1 MKKIISFAFS
11 MIFIVAMTFA
21 QSKTVSE
28 FSDNTKG
35 YTAFLYQ
42 SVIRVMNKDQNP
54 DFNKLIRDLD
64 HIKLALSEHRGI
76 DAKQVFK
83 TIDTGVKGEGFEMIM
98 SFNNKDYKC
107 NAYELESRNGK
118 STWVTTFMTE
128 GYAGAMEMKGT
139 LDLKYIE
146 ALSSLN
152 YEQIKS
158 MIPSSYIKQHDKI
171 KETKEKIKAEEES
184 KEEKH

>member
-1 MKKIISFAFS
+1 MKKIFS
-11 MIFIVAMTFA
+11 TVVAMICIVTMTFA
-21 QSKTVSE
+21 QSKTVSD
-28 FSDNTKG
+28 FSDNTTG

-54 DFNKLIRDLD
+54 DFNMLIRDLD
-64 HIKLALSEHRGI
+64 HVKIALSEHAGA
-76 DAKQVFK
+76 DAKQTFTK
-83 TIDTGVKGEGFEMIM
+83 IDKGVQAEGFEMIM

-118 STWVTTFMTE
+118 STWVTTFMTD

-146 ALSSLN
+146 SLSSLN
-152 YEQIKS
+152 YEQLES
-158 MIPSSYIKQHDKI
+158 MIPSKY
-171 KETKEKIKAEEES
+171 TKRVEEKIEEETGDEP

>member
-1 MKKIISFAFS
+1 MKKVLSFVFTMLCIVS
-11 MIFIVAMTFA
+11 MTTA

-28 FSDNTKG
+28 FSDNTEG

-54 DFNKLIRDLD
+54 DFNMLIRDLD
-64 HIKLALSEHRGI
+64 HIKIALSEHVGA
-76 DAKQVFK
+76 DAKQTFY
-83 TIDTGVKGEGFEMIM
+83 TIDKGVKAEGFEMIM

-118 STWVTTFMTE
+118 STWVTTFMTD

-146 ALSSLN
+146 SLSSLN
-152 YEQIKS
+152 YEQLES
-158 MIPSSYIKQHDKI
+158 MIPSRYTKQIEKKMEEKVV
-171 KETKEKIKAEEES
+171 KETKE
-184 KEEKH
+184 EKH

>member
-1 MKKIISFAFS
+1 MKKILSTVFA
-11 MIFIVAMTFA
+11 MICIVSMTFA

-28 FSDNTKG
+28 FSDNTTG

-42 SVIRVMNKDQNP
+42 SVIRVMNKHQNP
-54 DFNKLIRDLD
+54 DFNMLIRDLD
-64 HIKLALSEHRGI
+64 HIKIALSDHAEEDIKQTFTKI
-76 DAKQVFK
+76 DK
-83 TIDTGVKGEGFEMIM
+83 GVQAEGFEMIM

-118 STWVTTFMTE
+118 STWVTTFMMD

-146 ALSSLN
+146 TLSSLN
-152 YEQIKS
+152 YEQLES
-158 MIPSSYIKQHDKI
+158 MIPSKYTKQVKKKI
-171 KETKEKIKAEEES
+171 EEEAQ
-184 KEEKH
+184 EGQNVEKH

>member
-1 MKKIISFAFS
+1 MKKVISFVFS
-11 MIFIVAMTFA
+11 MLLIVSMTFA

-28 FSDNTKG
+28 FSDNTEG

-64 HIKLALSEHRGI
+64 HIKLALSEHKGA
-76 DAKQVFK
+76 DAKQIFK
-83 TIDTGVKGEGFEMIM
+83 TIDTGVKGEGFDMIM

-118 STWVTTFMTE
+118 STWVTTFMT
-128 GYAGAMEMKGT
+128 
-139 LDLKYIE
+139 D
-146 ALSSLN
+146 
-152 YEQIKS
+152 
-158 MIPSSYIKQHDKI
+158 
-171 KETKEKIKAEEES
+171 
-184 KEEKH
+184 